1 MGTRV
6 CVCVRERVGNGGDV
20 FFFLVFFFIFIFG
33 YTEYAFE
40 VLFEILPGSFAIKE
54 SVELALHESTQLD
67 NKTKRSRRCVKINA
81 TILTR
86 IM

>member
-1 MGTRV
+1 MRV
-6 CVCVRERVGNGGDV
+6 CVLVSEKEWEMVETC
-20 FFFLVFFFIFIFG
+20 FFFFFYIFG

-54 SVELALHESTQLD
+54 SVELALHESVQLN
-67 NKTKRSRRCVKINA
+67 NKTERSRRCVKINA

-86 IM
+86 IMQK